1 MLNEQIVYPEPKIAI
16 EFDNKLVCHICDD
29 ELELQNHCDFCGK
42 STCSN
47 CIVKR
52 RKLKEEV
59 LHPVCEYCERIFVER
74 ILILSAKK
82 QKEEL
87 AISLESA
94 NVELIN
100 RRQQLYQYKNQLHQ
114 NQGTN
119 ASEQK
124 IQKLDEDI
132 IEATFKKNQLLLQLQ
147 EIETQKIELKQSNIQ
162 KTQNVDIKQIK
173 LQETTNKAQKSKDEL
188 EDIQRQIDEFLANL
202 PMLDAEQK
210 SALTQ
215 LDFSNYEQIFRG
227 SNLPELM
234 NQQAIKQSQI
244 MQQPNSKKKQE
255 QKEECQIF

>member
-1 MLNEQIVYPEPKIAI
+1 MLSEQIVNPEPGIAT
-16 EFDNKLVCHICDD
+16 EFENKLVCHICDD
-29 ELELQNHCDFCGK
+29 ELERPNHCDFCGK

-52 RKLKEEV
+52 RKSKDDAF
-59 LHPVCEYCERIFVER
+59 HPVCEYCERLFLER

-82 QKEEL
+82 QKDDLANSLDQANTEL
-87 AISLESA
+87 A
-94 NVELIN
+94 NK
-100 RRQQLYQYKNQLHQ
+100 RQQLYSFKNVFH
-114 NQGTN
+114 NNPESTT
-119 ASEQK
+119 SEQK

-132 IEATFKKNQLLLQLQ
+132 IEATYQKNLLLSQLQ
-147 EIETQKIELKQSNIQ
+147 EIESEKIQIKQSNIEKAQ
-162 KTQNVDIKQIK
+162 SVDIKQVK

-202 PMLDAEQK
+202 PNLEAEQK
-210 SALTQ
+210 SAITQ

-244 MQQPNSKKKQE
+244 MQQPSSKKK
-255 QKEECQIF
+255 KEDNKECNIY

>member
-1 MLNEQIVYPEPKIAI
+1 MLSEQIVNPEPRIAT
-16 EFDNKLVCHICDD
+16 EFDNKLVCHVCDD
-29 ELELQNHCDFCGK
+29 ELERPNHCDFCGK

-52 RKLKEEV
+52 RKSKDDAI
-59 LHPVCEYCERIFVER
+59 HPVCEYCERIFVER
-74 ILILSAKK
+74 ILILSVKK

-87 AISLESA
+87 ANSLEQA
-94 NVELIN
+94 NVELAN
-100 RRQQLYQYKNQLHQ
+100 KRQQLYSFKNVLQ
-114 NQGTN
+114 NNPDSVT
-119 ASEQK
+119 SEQK

-132 IEATFKKNQLLLQLQ
+132 IEATYQKNILLSQQQ
-147 EIETQKIELKQSNIQ
+147 EIEIEKIELKQSNME
-162 KTQNVDIKQIK
+162 KAQNVDIKQVK
-173 LQETTNKAQKSKDEL
+173 LQETLNKAQKSKDEL

-202 PMLDAEQK
+202 PILEAEQK
-210 SALTQ
+210 SAITQ

-255 QKEECQIF
+255 QKKDCNIF

>member
-1 MLNEQIVYPEPKIAI
+1 MLSEQIVQPEPKLAV
-16 EFDNKLVCHICDD
+16 EFENKLVCHICDD
-29 ELELQNHCDFCGK
+29 ELERPSHCDFCGK

-47 CIVKR
+47 CLVKR
-52 RKLKEEV
+52 RKTKDEA
-59 LHPVCEYCERIFVER
+59 LHPVCEYCERIFIER

-82 QKEEL
+82 QREEL

-94 NVELIN
+94 NVELAN
-100 RRQQLYQYKNQLHQ
+100 KRQQLYSFKNLLHS
-114 NQGTN
+114 NPAEVT
-119 ASEQK
+119 SEQK
-124 IQKLDEDI
+124 IQKLDEEI
-132 IEATFKKNQLLLQLQ
+132 IEATYQKNSIILQLQ
-147 EIETQKIELKQSNIQ
+147 EVETQKIELKQSNIEKIQ
-162 KTQNVDIKQIK
+162 SIDIKQVK

-244 MQQPNSKKKQE
+244 GQQPNSKKKPE
-255 QKEECQIF
+255 QKEECNIF